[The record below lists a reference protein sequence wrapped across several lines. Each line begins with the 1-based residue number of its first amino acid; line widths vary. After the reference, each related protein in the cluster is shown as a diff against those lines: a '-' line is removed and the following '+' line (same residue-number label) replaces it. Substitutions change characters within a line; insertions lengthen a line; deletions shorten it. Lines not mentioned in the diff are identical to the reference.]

1 MCLFLHITLFTEL
14 IPSRGF
20 VHEGIRR
27 RSVYCPNEGVRGT
40 WKDVT
45 YLALL
50 ETEWLMRSY
59 LKLAPKNLWDE
70 MFARHTRER
79 EELLRWDEKQQK
91 LKKTSSMETLRFTIH
106 VPETSPESA
115 STTDDESDHPA
126 TAPASD
132 IETFSSMHK
141 GKRRKL
147 DTDVSD
153 RLSRASSPPSSDSEQ
168 SNASWDMAGWESD
181 EASGHIQ
188 LASYAHIS
196 RTLGDAHY
204 LSDSG
209 SSRGSLPPPSAARS
223 SSSSSSNWDLLET
236 SSVSSSNFESLIDDD
251 HE

>member
-1 MCLFLHITLFTEL
+1 M

-27 RSVYCPNEGVRGT
+27 RSVYCPDEGVRGT

-79 EELLRWDEKQQK
+79 EGLLRWDEKQQK
-91 LKKTSSMETLRFTIH
+91 LKRTSSMETLRFIIH
-106 VPETSPESA
+106 TQDTSPESA
-115 STTDDESDHPA
+115 STTDDESDYPA
-126 TAPASD
+126 TAPTSD
-132 IETFSSMHK
+132 IETFSSIHK

-153 RLSRASSPPSSDSEQ
+153 RMSRASSPPSSDSEQ
-168 SNASWDMAGWESD
+168 SDASWDMGGWES
-181 EASGHIQ
+181 EASEHIQ
-188 LASYAHIS
+188 LTSYAHIS

-204 LSDSG
+204 LSNSS
-209 SSRGSLPPPSAARS
+209 SSRGSLPPLSAARS
-223 SSSSSSNWDLLET
+223 SSPSSSNWDLLET
-236 SSVSSSNFESLIDDD
+236 SSVSSSNFESLIDCDD
-251 HE
+251 E

>member
-1 MCLFLHITLFTEL
+1 MCLFSHTILFTEL
-14 IPSRGF
+14 IPSSGF

-59 LKLAPKNLWDE
+59 LKPAPKNLWEE

-91 LKKTSSMETLRFTIH
+91 LKRTSSMETVRVLID
-106 VPETSPESA
+106 TSLESA

-153 RLSRASSPPSSDSEQ
+153 LLSRASSPPSSDSEQ
-168 SNASWDMAGWESD
+168 SNTSWDMGGWESD
-181 EASGHIQ
+181 EASGHK

-196 RTLGDAHY
+196 RTFGDAHY

-223 SSSSSSNWDLLET
+223 SSPSSSNWDLLET
-236 SSVSSSNFESLIDDD
+236 SSVSSSSFESLIDDD
-251 HE
+251 DDDE